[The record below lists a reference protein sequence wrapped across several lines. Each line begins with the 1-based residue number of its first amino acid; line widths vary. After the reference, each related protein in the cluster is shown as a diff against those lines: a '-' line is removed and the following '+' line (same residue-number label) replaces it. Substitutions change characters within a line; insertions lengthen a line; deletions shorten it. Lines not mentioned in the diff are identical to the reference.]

1 MLNDTP
7 GVDNPGAFDH
17 STRSGWT
24 GTGAIPFNGAMSTND
39 IPGPAPI
46 PPFGAL
52 PSPFG
57 GAPAAFPS
65 LTGCRCHAAVGHG
78 RDLVNVN
85 ATRVGIAADNM
96 VSARAAADA
105 IDWQGAAATL
115 FRQKLARCVAD
126 GERLRDEASATLRMA
141 WIGDE

>member
-1 MLNDTP
+1 MWNDAP
-7 GVDNPGAFDH
+7 GVDNPEAFDH

-24 GTGAIPFNGAMSTND
+24 GTGPIPFNGAMNTND
-39 IPGPAPI
+39 ISMQAPAS
-46 PPFGAL
+46 PFGAI

-57 GAPAAFPS
+57 GPPAVFP
-65 LTGCRCHAAVGHG
+65 TVVGCRCHLAVSSG
-78 RDLVNVN
+78 RDLVDTNV
-85 ATRVGIAADNM
+85 ARVGIAADNTA
-96 VSARAAADA
+96 SARAAADA

-141 WIGDE
+141 WIGGE